1 MDFDD
6 FDNKDEN
13 FDPERLDAE
22 WVGLNALRE
31 TLRIAFKGQAAP
43 TYSDTLRVARDLA
56 PELYHP
62 NVSVLAQAQEQPAVR
77 EYRQRALAESELRGL
92 TVSPVEV
99 INREIGELERLL
111 TTHGERDRI
120 ESKIRTLETIKLQLQ
135 DRPYTENQ
143 LLMRDTF
150 KAARSVHLVAP
161 PIERDTYTEYRLPF
175 DRGLRIRLLH
185 PDRPEH
191 VTGADLIYEIYSN
204 RDRLVRLALVQYKVW
219 DGEVLYLSEERL
231 HRQLERLRACS
242 CSGNLC
248 RNPEGETKAYRL
260 PHCASFL
267 RPTDRLQSPSSRLI
281 SRGLHIPLCV
291 VDERKENTSR
301 NGEMLLR
308 RAVEGRAISQRIF
321 EELFNRNMLGSRWL
335 RYEEIEKFYHTYEI
349 FRPEDRL
356 LVHAQ
361 DFWLSE
367 ERGREAEPW

>member
-6 FDNKDEN
+6 FDNRDAS
-13 FDPERLDAE
+13 FDPERLDVE

-31 TLRIAFKGQAAP
+31 TLRIALKGQSVP
-43 TYSDTLRVARDLA
+43 TYSDALRVARDLA

-62 NVSVLAQAQEQPAVR
+62 DVSVIAQAQEQPAVR
-77 EYRQRALAESELRGL
+77 EYRQRAQAESELRGT
-92 TVSPVEV
+92 TVTSVEV
-99 INREIGELERLL
+99 IDREIGELERLL
-111 TTHGERDRI
+111 STHGERDRI
-120 ESKIRTLETIKLQLQ
+120 ESKLRSLETIKLQLQ

-161 PIERDTYTEYRLPF
+161 PIARDTYTEYRLPF

-191 VTGADLIYEIYSN
+191 VTGADLVYEIYSN
-204 RDRLVRLALVQYKVW
+204 RERLVRLALVQYKVW

-231 HRQLERLRACS
+231 RRQLERLRACS
-242 CSGNLC
+242 CGRGLC
-248 RNPEGETKAYRL
+248 KNSEDAAQTYRL
-260 PHCASFL
+260 PYCSSFL
-267 RPTDRLQSPSSRLI
+267 RPTDRLQSPTSRLI

-291 VDERKENTSR
+291 VDECKESTSR

-308 RAVEGRAISQRIF
+308 RAVGGRAISQRIF

-335 RYEEIEKFYHTYEI
+335 SYEQVERFYQEHEI

-356 LVHAQ
+356 IIHAQ

-367 ERGREAEPW
+367 ERARDAERW